1 MSLRLIW
8 VYAAKLCNWD
18 GLARAV
24 VFMGRLAALLTF
36 PSFLKESCIWW
47 NSGELHKP
55 SVQVE
60 MEEMPALR
68 RKVLETD
75 VPELI

>member
-1 MSLRLIW
+1 MQLGWASRNSCFHGLIN
-8 VYAAKLCNWD
+8 C
-18 GLARAV
+18 
-24 VFMGRLAALLTF
+24 FLLTF

-47 NSGELHKP
+47 DSGEVHKP

-75 VPELI
+75 VPELL